1 MNDYTFEKKVAVY
14 EKADILVV
22 GGGPA
27 GVAAA
32 IASARRGKRVTLLEQ
47 SGQLGGMGTLGN
59 VSVFM
64 GVGNVTGIYR
74 EIVSEVLPQQAV
86 PDDHKG
92 SIWPQYNPFRLR
104 HYLNEKL
111 EKEGVRVLFHVSCAG
126 TVTERGQVKAVIA
139 NSREG
144 LLAFEAD
151 AFIDCTGDG
160 RVAIE
165 AGADYTSGREADGM
179 TQPMTLMF
187 MMQNTGQPVLRQLPE
202 GCYHYEHVSELPQ
215 GRLLHWEQSEPG
227 NLLVN
232 MTRVKGNGAKVED
245 VSYAEKEAMRQA
257 FSVADFLQRNG
268 FENYALSHIP
278 GQVGVRETNQIVG
291 HYTLTEADILSSR
304 RFDDV
309 VAQTNYE
316 IDIHNPDGKA
326 GTDEREVKGYDIP
339 YRCLIPQGV
348 QGLLVAGRSISATH
362 VAMSSMRVQATC
374 YALGQAAGV
383 AASIAADRGIPLEHV
398 GADELHEALGQQN
411 VTFLKNIAK

>member
-1 MNDYTFEKKVAVY
+1 MNQYTFQKNVAVY

-32 IASARRGKRVTLLEQ
+32 IAAARCGKKVTLLEQ

-74 EIVSEVLPQQAV
+74 EIISEVLPQQAV

-111 EKEGVRVLFHVSCAG
+111 EKEGVQVLFHVSCAG
-126 TVTERGQVKAVIA
+126 TVTGLGRVKAVIA

-151 AFIDCTGDG
+151 VFIDCTGDG

-165 AGADYTSGREADGM
+165 AGADYTSGRDDDGM

-187 MMQNTGQPVLRQLPE
+187 MMQNTGQPAVQQLPE
-202 GCYHYEHVSELPQ
+202 GCYHYEQVSELPQ
-215 GRLLHWEQSEPG
+215 GRLLHWEENEPG

-232 MTRVKGNGAKVED
+232 MTRVKGNGAKVKD
-245 VSYAEKEAMRQA
+245 VSHAEKEGLRQA

-268 FENYALSHIP
+268 FENYVLSHVP
-278 GQVGVRETNQIVG
+278 GQIGVRETNQIVG
-291 HYTLTEADILSSR
+291 HYTLTEDDILSSR

-316 IDIHNPDGKA
+316 IDIHNPNGNS

-339 YRCLIPQGV
+339 YRCLLPQGV

-374 YALGQAAGV
+374 FALGQAAGV
-383 AASIAADRGIPLEHV
+383 AASIAADQGIALEHV
-398 GADELHEALGQQN
+398 NIEKLHEELTNQN
-411 VTFLKNIAK
+411 VIFLKNAHK